1 MTMFLSVVEFVCLSC
16 CDNQTKQREDAEKKG
31 MKEEGNEESVTW
43 EKEATA
49 SVYIV
54 KRVQTGRIFGQVRS
68 HAILNIGSL
77 CFAWTSNT
85 NAIATNFSLSDF
97 SLF

>member
-1 MTMFLSVVEFVCLSC
+1 
-16 CDNQTKQREDAEKKG
+16 

-54 KRVQTGRIFGQVRS
+54 KRVQTGRIFGQEE
-68 HAILNIGSL
+68 
-77 CFAWTSNT
+77 SNEYSS
-85 NAIATNFSLSDF
+85 FSNN
-97 SLF
+97 